1 MAHHP
6 QELGP
11 QPLQL
16 LQRRHRS
23 CMVTTTDST
32 STENSMNIEQLA
44 PQVAAQIAAGEV
56 IERPASV
63 VKELVENSI
72 DADATK
78 IIVEIKGSGVEQ
90 IRVSDNGS
98 GIPADELALAF
109 QRHTTSKLR
118 NAEDLQ
124 TITTLGFRG
133 EALPSI
139 ASVSIV
145 ECHSR
150 TPNTEAGTRICMQHG
165 SMQGPPQA
173 YGCPVGTTFQI
184 SDLFGNTPVRKKF
197 LRTRNTELN
206 HIQQAVARYAMAQP
220 GIKFLRL
227 IDDRNTLE
235 TPGSGRLIEAIL
247 ALYDIET
254 AKNMLGLALEKED
267 IRIRGYTANLEAH
280 RGSRAEITTLVN
292 GRWIRDS
299 NLAYAVEQAYDK
311 TLPPHR
317 HPISVID
324 IEIPGP
330 LVDINAHPTK
340 QEVRFKNPNKVF
352 GAVRQ
357 AVEQALLEHSPI
369 QHIQPS
375 PRSQAQK
382 TSPRL
387 SPLEAMSPDW
397 LEPEPSLSPETPP
410 TKTPTGNEQSQSR
423 KFPASESQGRL
434 PGPEPEAQP
443 TWQDVSSDQLEERLA
458 PDQTLSITLR
468 QLRVLG
474 QSANT
479 YIVADH
485 PNGLCLLDQHAA
497 HERVLYDNL
506 QADAKKG
513 RAKAQ
518 RMLIP
523 ITTTLS
529 PQQSDMTREYSELL
543 ERYGFTITPGENDE
557 WTISTVPAVMNN
569 LAGNPEGM
577 LTNLLD
583 ELVFETVTTEV
594 EKALAATMACHSAVR
609 AGDHLTVEEM
619 ESIIQQLADTH
630 DPHTCPH
637 GRPTSLQL
645 KNSHIELEFRRR

>member
-1 MAHHP
+1 
-6 QELGP
+6 
-11 QPLQL
+11 
-16 LQRRHRS
+16 
-23 CMVTTTDST
+23 
-32 STENSMNIEQLA
+32 MNIEQLA

-72 DADATK
+72 DADATR

-150 TPNTEAGTRICMQHG
+150 TPKTEAGTRIYMQHG

-220 GIKFLRL
+220 GIKFLL
-227 IDDRNTLE
+227 ITDSRNTLE
-235 TPGSGRLIEAIL
+235 TPGSGRLIETIL
-247 ALYDIET
+247 ALYDVET
-254 AKNMLGLALEKED
+254 AKNMLELSLERED
-267 IRIRGYTANLEAH
+267 ISIRGYTANREAH

-292 GRWIRDS
+292 SRWIRDS

-324 IEIPGP
+324 IKIPGH

-340 QEVRFKNPNKVF
+340 QEVRFKNSNKVF

-357 AVEQALLEHSPI
+357 AIEQALLEHSPI
-369 QHIQPS
+369 QHIQP
-375 PRSQAQK
+375 PLRSQAQ

-387 SPLEAMSPDW
+387 PPLETMNPAW
-397 LEPEPSLSPETPP
+397 LEPGPSLSPETPLTETP
-410 TKTPTGNEQSQSR
+410 TETPTGNEQSQSR
-423 KFPASESQGRL
+423 RFPASESQGRL
-434 PGPEPEAQP
+434 TDPEPEAQP
-443 TWQDVSSDQLEERLA
+443 TWQ

-513 RAKAQ
+513 HAKAQ

-529 PQQSDMTREYSELL
+529 PEQSDMTREYSELL

-609 AGDHLTVEEM
+609 AGDHLTLEEM
-619 ESIIQQLADTH
+619 ESIIQQLAYTH

-645 KNSHIELEFRRR
+645 KNSHIETEFRRR

>member
-1 MAHHP
+1 
-6 QELGP
+6 
-11 QPLQL
+11 
-16 LQRRHRS
+16 
-23 CMVTTTDST
+23 
-32 STENSMNIEQLA
+32 
-44 PQVAAQIAAGEV
+44 
-56 IERPASV
+56 
-63 VKELVENSI
+63 
-72 DADATK
+72 
-78 IIVEIKGSGVEQ
+78 
-90 IRVSDNGS
+90 
-98 GIPADELALAF
+98 
-109 QRHTTSKLR
+109 
-118 NAEDLQ
+118 
-124 TITTLGFRG
+124 
-133 EALPSI
+133 
-139 ASVSIV
+139 
-145 ECHSR
+145 
-150 TPNTEAGTRICMQHG
+150 
-165 SMQGPPQA
+165 MQGPPQA
-173 YGCPVGTTFQI
+173 YGRPVGTTFQI

-220 GIKFLRL
+220 GIKFLL
-227 IDDRNTLE
+227 TTDSRNTLE
-235 TPGSGRLIEAIL
+235 R
-247 ALYDIET
+247 
-254 AKNMLGLALEKED
+254 ED
-267 IRIRGYTANLEAH
+267 IRISGYTANREAH

-292 GRWIRDS
+292 GRWVRDS

-324 IEIPGP
+324 IDIPGH

-340 QEVRFKNPNKVF
+340 QEVRFKNSNKVF
-352 GAVRQ
+352 GAVKQ

-369 QHIQPS
+369 HRIQP
-375 PRSQAQK
+375 PLRSQGQ

-387 SPLEAMSPDW
+387 SPLEARNPAR
-397 LEPEPSLSPETPP
+397 LEPGASLSPETPS
-410 TKTPTGNEQSQSR
+410 TEIPTGNEQNQIGR
-423 KFPASESQGRL
+423 IPASESQGRL
-434 PGPEPEAQP
+434 PDPEPEARP
-443 TWQDVSSDQLEERLA
+443 TWQDVSSDQLQERLA
-458 PDQTLSITLR
+458 PDQALSITLR

-474 QSANT
+474 QNAST

-513 RAKAQ
+513 HAKAQ

-557 WTISTVPAVMNN
+557 WTISMVPAVMNN

-645 KNSHIELEFRRR
+645 RNSHIEMEFRRR

>member
-1 MAHHP
+1 M
-6 QELGP
+6 
-11 QPLQL
+11 L
-16 LQRRHRS
+16 L
-23 CMVTTTDST
+23 
-32 STENSMNIEQLA
+32 
-44 PQVAAQIAAGEV
+44 
-56 IERPASV
+56 ER
-63 VKELVENSI
+63 
-72 DADATK
+72 
-78 IIVEIKGSGVEQ
+78 
-90 IRVSDNGS
+90 
-98 GIPADELALAF
+98 
-109 QRHTTSKLR
+109 
-118 NAEDLQ
+118 
-124 TITTLGFRG
+124 
-133 EALPSI
+133 
-139 ASVSIV
+139 
-145 ECHSR
+145 
-150 TPNTEAGTRICMQHG
+150 
-165 SMQGPPQA
+165 
-173 YGCPVGTTFQI
+173 
-184 SDLFGNTPVRKKF
+184 
-197 LRTRNTELN
+197 
-206 HIQQAVARYAMAQP
+206 
-220 GIKFLRL
+220 
-227 IDDRNTLE
+227 
-235 TPGSGRLIEAIL
+235 
-247 ALYDIET
+247 
-254 AKNMLGLALEKED
+254 ED
-267 IRIRGYTANLEAH
+267 IRISGYTANREAH

-324 IEIPGP
+324 IEIPGH

-340 QEVRFKNPNKVF
+340 QEVRFKNSNKVF

-369 QHIQPS
+369 QHIQTSPS
-375 PRSQAQK
+375 SQAQK
-382 TSPRL
+382 TSPGL
-387 SPLEAMSPDW
+387 SPLEAMNSAW
-397 LEPEPSLSPETPP
+397 LEPGPSLSPETPP
-410 TKTPTGNEQSQSR
+410 TETSTKTPAGKTPAGKTPAGKTPAGNEQSQSGR
-423 KFPASESQGRL
+423 IPASESQGRL
-434 PGPEPEAQP
+434 PRPEQKVQH
-443 TWQDVSSDQLEERLA
+443 TWQDFSS
-458 PDQTLSITLR
+458 DQTLSITLR

-479 YIVADH
+479 YIIADH

-497 HERVLYDNL
+497 HERVLYDKL

-513 RAKAQ
+513 HAKAQ

-619 ESIIQQLADTH
+619 ESIVQQLADTH

-645 KNSHIELEFRRR
+645 RNNHIEMEFRRR

>member
-1 MAHHP
+1 
-6 QELGP
+6 
-11 QPLQL
+11 
-16 LQRRHRS
+16 
-23 CMVTTTDST
+23 
-32 STENSMNIEQLA
+32 MNIEQLA

-98 GIPADELALAF
+98 GIPADELSLAF

-184 SDLFGNTPVRKKF
+184 SDLFGNIPVRKKF

-220 GIKFLRL
+220 GIKFLL
-227 IDDRNTLE
+227 ITDNRNTLE
-235 TPGSGRLIEAIL
+235 TPGSGRLIETIL
-247 ALYDIET
+247 ALYDVET
-254 AKNMLGLALEKED
+254 AKNMLELSLERED
-267 IRIRGYTANLEAH
+267 ISIRGYTANLEAH

-324 IEIPGP
+324 IKIPGH

-340 QEVRFKNPNKVF
+340 QEVRFKNSNKVF
-352 GAVRQ
+352 GAVKQ
-357 AVEQALLEHSPI
+357 AIEQALLEHSPI
-369 QHIQPS
+369 QHIQP
-375 PRSQAQK
+375 PIRSQAQ

-387 SPLEAMSPDW
+387 PPLEAMNPAW
-397 LEPEPSLSPETPP
+397 LEPGPSLSPETPLTETP
-410 TKTPTGNEQSQSR
+410 TETPTGNEQSQSR
-423 KFPASESQGRL
+423 RFPASESQGRL
-434 PGPEPEAQP
+434 TDPEPEAQP
-443 TWQDVSSDQLEERLA
+443 TWQ

-513 RAKAQ
+513 HAKAQ

-529 PQQSDMTREYSELL
+529 PEQSDMTREYGELL

-609 AGDHLTVEEM
+609 AGDHLTLEEM
-619 ESIIQQLADTH
+619 ESIIQQLAYTH

-645 KNSHIELEFRRR
+645 KNSHIETEFRRR

>member
-1 MAHHP
+1 M
-6 QELGP
+6 
-11 QPLQL
+11 
-16 LQRRHRS
+16 
-23 CMVTTTDST
+23 
-32 STENSMNIEQLA
+32 
-44 PQVAAQIAAGEV
+44 
-56 IERPASV
+56 
-63 VKELVENSI
+63 
-72 DADATK
+72 
-78 IIVEIKGSGVEQ
+78 
-90 IRVSDNGS
+90 
-98 GIPADELALAF
+98 
-109 QRHTTSKLR
+109 
-118 NAEDLQ
+118 
-124 TITTLGFRG
+124 
-133 EALPSI
+133 
-139 ASVSIV
+139 
-145 ECHSR
+145 
-150 TPNTEAGTRICMQHG
+150 
-165 SMQGPPQA
+165 
-173 YGCPVGTTFQI
+173 
-184 SDLFGNTPVRKKF
+184 
-197 LRTRNTELN
+197 
-206 HIQQAVARYAMAQP
+206 
-220 GIKFLRL
+220 
-227 IDDRNTLE
+227 
-235 TPGSGRLIEAIL
+235 
-247 ALYDIET
+247 
-254 AKNMLGLALEKED
+254 
-267 IRIRGYTANLEAH
+267 
-280 RGSRAEITTLVN
+280 
-292 GRWIRDS
+292 
-299 NLAYAVEQAYDK
+299 EQAYDK

-317 HPISVID
+317 HPISVIN
-324 IEIPGP
+324 IEIPGH

-340 QEVRFKNPNKVF
+340 QEVRFKNSNKVF

-357 AVEQALLEHSPI
+357 TVEQALLEHSPI
-369 QHIQPS
+369 HRIQP
-375 PRSQAQK
+375 PLRSQAQ

-387 SPLEAMSPDW
+387 SPLEAWNP
-397 LEPEPSLSPETPP
+397 EAPEPGQSLSPETPP
-410 TKTPTGNEQSQSR
+410 TKTPTGNEQSQSWR
-423 KFPASESQGRL
+423 IPASESQGRL
-434 PGPEPEAQP
+434 TGPEHKAQH
-443 TWQDVSSDQLEERLA
+443 TWQDFLSEQLEERLP

-645 KNSHIELEFRRR
+645 KNSHIEMEFRRR

>member
-1 MAHHP
+1 
-6 QELGP
+6 
-11 QPLQL
+11 
-16 LQRRHRS
+16 
-23 CMVTTTDST
+23 
-32 STENSMNIEQLA
+32 MNIEQLA

-98 GIPADELALAF
+98 GIPANELALAF

-165 SMQGPPQA
+165 SMQGPPHA
-173 YGCPVGTTFQI
+173 YGCPMGTTFQI

-220 GIKFLRL
+220 RIKFLL
-227 IDDRNTLE
+227 IIDDRNTLE

-254 AKNMLGLALEKED
+254 AKNMLELSLERED

-324 IEIPGP
+324 IEIPGH

-340 QEVRFKNPNKVF
+340 QEVRFKNSNKVF
-352 GAVRQ
+352 GAVKQ
-357 AVEQALLEHSPI
+357 AVELALLKHSPI
-369 QHIQPS
+369 QHIQPP
-375 PRSQAQK
+375 PRSQAK
-382 TSPRL
+382 TPHRL
-387 SPLEAMSPDW
+387 PPLEAMNPAW
-397 LEPEPSLSPETPP
+397 LEPGPNLSPETTP
-410 TKTPTGNEQSQSR
+410 TETPTGNEQNQSR
-423 KFPASESQGRL
+423 RFPASESQGRL
-434 PGPEPEAQP
+434 TGPEPEA
-443 TWQDVSSDQLEERLA
+443 
-458 PDQTLSITLR
+458 
-468 QLRVLG
+468 
-474 QSANT
+474 
-479 YIVADH
+479 H
-485 PNGLCLLDQHAA
+485 P
-497 HERVLYDNL
+497 
-506 QADAKKG
+506 
-513 RAKAQ
+513 
-518 RMLIP
+518 P
-523 ITTTLS
+523 
-529 PQQSDMTREYSELL
+529 
-543 ERYGFTITPGENDE
+543 
-557 WTISTVPAVMNN
+557 
-569 LAGNPEGM
+569 GNP
-577 LTNLLD
+577 TRP
-583 ELVFETVTTEV
+583 
-594 EKALAATMACHSAVR
+594 SA
-609 AGDHLTVEEM
+609 
-619 ESIIQQLADTH
+619 S
-630 DPHTCPH
+630 P
-637 GRPTSLQL
+637 
-645 KNSHIELEFRRR
+645 

>member
-1 MAHHP
+1 
-6 QELGP
+6 
-11 QPLQL
+11 
-16 LQRRHRS
+16 
-23 CMVTTTDST
+23 
-32 STENSMNIEQLA
+32 MNIEQLA

-197 LRTRNTELN
+197 LRTQNTELN
-206 HIQQAVARYAMAQP
+206 HIHQAVARYALAQP
-220 GIKFLRL
+220 GIKFLL
-227 IDDRNTLE
+227 HMGRNTLE

-247 ALYDIET
+247 ALYDVET
-254 AKNMLGLALEKED
+254 AKNMLELSLERED
-267 IRIRGYTANLEAH
+267 ISIRGYTANREAH

-299 NLAYAVEQAYDK
+299 DLAYAVEQAYDK

-324 IEIPGP
+324 IEIPGH

-340 QEVRFKNPNKVF
+340 QEVRFKNSNKVF

-369 QHIQPS
+369 QHIQP
-375 PRSQAQK
+375 PLRSQAQ

-387 SPLEAMSPDW
+387 SPLEAMNPAW
-397 LEPEPSLSPETPP
+397 LEPGPSLSPETPP
-410 TKTPTGNEQSQSR
+410 TETSTKTPTGNEQSR
-423 KFPASESQGRL
+423 NRRFPAPESQGRL
-434 PGPEPEAQP
+434 TGPEPEAQP
-443 TWQDVSSDQLEERLA
+443 TWLGSPSDKLLERLPDQEPEAQPTWLEERLA

-513 RAKAQ
+513 HAKAQ
-518 RMLIP
+518 RMLMP

-645 KNSHIELEFRRR
+645 KNSHIEMEFRRR

>member
-1 MAHHP
+1 METRGVRSSWLTTPRNSARSRSSSSS
-6 QELGP
+6 GV
-11 QPLQL
+11 
-16 LQRRHRS
+16 RS

-32 STENSMNIEQLA
+32 STENTMNIEQLA

-98 GIPADELALAF
+98 GIPADELSLAF

-150 TPNTEAGTRICMQHG
+150 TPKTEAGTRICMQHG

-173 YGCPVGTTFQI
+173 YGCPMGTTFQI

-220 GIKFLRL
+220 GIKFLL
-227 IDDRNTLE
+227 IIDNKNTLE
-235 TPGSGRLIEAIL
+235 TPGSGRLIETIL
-247 ALYDIET
+247 ALYDVET
-254 AKNMLGLALEKED
+254 AKNMLELSLERED
-267 IRIRGYTANLEAH
+267 ISIRGYTANREAH

-324 IEIPGP
+324 IEIPGH
-330 LVDINAHPTK
+330 LVDSPTS
-340 QEVRFKNPNKVF
+340 RLM
-352 GAVRQ
+352 
-357 AVEQALLEHSPI
+357 LL
-369 QHIQPS
+369 
-375 PRSQAQK
+375 
-382 TSPRL
+382 
-387 SPLEAMSPDW
+387 
-397 LEPEPSLSPETPP
+397 SLAEWERETI
-410 TKTPTGNEQSQSR
+410 R
-423 KFPASESQGRL
+423 DR
-434 PGPEPEAQP
+434 
-443 TWQDVSSDQLEERLA
+443 
-458 PDQTLSITLR
+458 
-468 QLRVLG
+468 
-474 QSANT
+474 
-479 YIVADH
+479 
-485 PNGLCLLDQHAA
+485 
-497 HERVLYDNL
+497 
-506 QADAKKG
+506 
-513 RAKAQ
+513 
-518 RMLIP
+518 
-523 ITTTLS
+523 
-529 PQQSDMTREYSELL
+529 
-543 ERYGFTITPGENDE
+543 
-557 WTISTVPAVMNN
+557 
-569 LAGNPEGM
+569 
-577 LTNLLD
+577 
-583 ELVFETVTTEV
+583 
-594 EKALAATMACHSAVR
+594 VR
-609 AGDHLTVEEM
+609 AGVDRAAAEGRTG
-619 ESIIQQLADTH
+619 
-630 DPHTCPH
+630 
-637 GRPTSLQL
+637 GRPPALDSEKLRAVRDFLATADRSAWPPGR
-645 KNSHIELEFRRR
+645 SG

>member
-1 MAHHP
+1 
-6 QELGP
+6 
-11 QPLQL
+11 
-16 LQRRHRS
+16 
-23 CMVTTTDST
+23 
-32 STENSMNIEQLA
+32 MNIEQLA

-98 GIPADELALAF
+98 GIPANELALAF

-139 ASVSIV
+139 ASVSII

-150 TPNTEAGTRICMQHG
+150 TPNTEAGTRVCMQHG

-173 YGCPVGTTFQI
+173 YGCPMGTTFQI

-220 GIKFLRL
+220 GIKFLLL
-227 IDDRNTLE
+227 IDDRNALE

-247 ALYDIET
+247 ALYDVET
-254 AKNMLGLALEKED
+254 AKNMLGLALERED
-267 IRIRGYTANLEAH
+267 VIIRGYTANREAH

-324 IEIPGP
+324 IAIPGP

-357 AVEQALLEHSPI
+357 AVEQALLKNSPI
-369 QHIQPS
+369 QYIQTS
-375 PRSQAQK
+375 PRSQTQK
-382 TSPRL
+382 TSPGL
-387 SPLEAMSPDW
+387 SPLEAMNSAW
-397 LEPEPSLSPETPP
+397 LEPGPSLSPETPP
-410 TKTPTGNEQSQSR
+410 TETSTKTPAGKTPAGKTPAGKTPTGNEQSQSR
-423 KFPASESQGRL
+423 RLPASESQGHL
-434 PGPEPEAQP
+434 TDPEPEAQH
-443 TWQDVSSDQLEERLA
+443 TWQ
-458 PDQTLSITLR
+458 PDQTLSITLM
-468 QLRVLG
+468 QLRVIG

-479 YIVADH
+479 YIIADH

-513 RAKAQ
+513 HAKAQ
-518 RMLIP
+518 RMLMP

-529 PQQSDMTREYSELL
+529 PEQSDMTREYSELL

-594 EKALAATMACHSAVR
+594 EKALAATMACHSAVH
-609 AGDHLTVEEM
+609 AGDHLTLEEM
-619 ESIIQQLADTH
+619 ESIIQQLAYTH

-645 KNSHIELEFRRR
+645 KNSHIEMEFRRR

>member
-1 MAHHP
+1 
-6 QELGP
+6 
-11 QPLQL
+11 
-16 LQRRHRS
+16 
-23 CMVTTTDST
+23 
-32 STENSMNIEQLA
+32 MNIEQLA

-197 LRTRNTELN
+197 LRTQNTELN
-206 HIQQAVARYAMAQP
+206 HIHQAVARYALAQP
-220 GIKFLRL
+220 GIKFLL
-227 IDDRNTLE
+227 HMGRNTLE

-254 AKNMLGLALEKED
+254 AKNMLELSLERED
-267 IRIRGYTANLEAH
+267 ISIRGYTANLEAH

-324 IEIPGP
+324 IEIPGH

-340 QEVRFKNPNKVF
+340 QEVRFKNSNKVF

-369 QHIQPS
+369 QHIQP
-375 PRSQAQK
+375 PLRSQAK

-387 SPLEAMSPDW
+387 SPLEAMNPAW

-423 KFPASESQGRL
+423 RFPASESQGRL

-468 QLRVLG
+468 QLRVMG

-569 LAGNPEGM
+569 LAGNPGGM
-577 LTNLLD
+577 LD

-594 EKALAATMACHSAVR
+594 EKALATTMACHSAVR

-645 KNSHIELEFRRR
+645 KNSHIEMEFRRR

>member
-1 MAHHP
+1 
-6 QELGP
+6 
-11 QPLQL
+11 
-16 LQRRHRS
+16 
-23 CMVTTTDST
+23 
-32 STENSMNIEQLA
+32 MNIEQLD
-44 PQVAAQIAAGEV
+44 PHVAAQIAAGEV

-72 DADATK
+72 DADATR

-98 GIPADELALAF
+98 GIPADELSLAF

-165 SMQGPPQA
+165 SMQGPPHA
-173 YGCPVGTTFQI
+173 YGCSVGTTFQI

-220 GIKFLRL
+220 GIKFLL
-227 IDDRNTLE
+227 IMDSRNTLE
-235 TPGSGRLIEAIL
+235 TPGSGRLIETIL

-254 AKNMLGLALEKED
+254 AKNMLELSLERED
-267 IRIRGYTANLEAH
+267 ISISGYTANREAH

-299 NLAYAVEQAYDK
+299 NLAYAVEQAYEK

-317 HPISVID
+317 HPISVIN
-324 IEIPGP
+324 IAIPGH

-340 QEVRFKNPNKVF
+340 QEVRFKSSTKVF

-357 AVEQALLEHSPI
+357 AVEQTLLEHSPI
-369 QHIQPS
+369 HHIQRPL
-375 PRSQAQK
+375 RSQVQ

-387 SPLEAMSPDW
+387 SPLEAVNPEA
-397 LEPEPSLSPETPP
+397 LEPGPSLSPETPP
-410 TKTPTGNEQSQSR
+410 TEIIANNEQSQSG
-423 KFPASESQGRL
+423 KIPASESQGRL
-434 PGPEPEAQP
+434 PGPEPQAQP

-468 QLRVLG
+468 QLKVLG

-518 RMLIP
+518 IMLIP

-594 EKALAATMACHSAVR
+594 EKALTATMACHSAVR
-609 AGDHLTVEEM
+609 AGDHLTLEEM
-619 ESIIQQLADTH
+619 ESIIQQLAYTH

-645 KNSHIELEFRRR
+645 KNSHIEMEFRRS

>member
-1 MAHHP
+1 
-6 QELGP
+6 
-11 QPLQL
+11 
-16 LQRRHRS
+16 
-23 CMVTTTDST
+23 
-32 STENSMNIEQLA
+32 MNIEQLA

-98 GIPADELALAF
+98 GIPADELSLAF

-173 YGCPVGTTFQI
+173 YGCPLGTTFQI

-220 GIKFLRL
+220 GIKFLL
-227 IDDRNTLE
+227 NTDSRNTLE
-235 TPGSGRLIEAIL
+235 TPGSGRLIETIL

-254 AKNMLGLALEKED
+254 AKNMLKLSLERED
-267 IRIRGYTANLEAH
+267 IKISGYTANREAH

-299 NLAYAVEQAYDK
+299 DLAYAVEQAYDK

-324 IEIPGP
+324 IEIPGH

-340 QEVRFKNPNKVF
+340 QEVRFKNSNKVF

-369 QHIQPS
+369 QHIQP
-375 PRSQAQK
+375 PLRSQAQ

-387 SPLEAMSPDW
+387 SPLEAMNPAW
-397 LEPEPSLSPETPP
+397 LEPGPSLSPETPP
-410 TKTPTGNEQSQSR
+410 TETSTKTPTGNEQSR
-423 KFPASESQGRL
+423 NRRFPAPESQGRL
-434 PGPEPEAQP
+434 TGPEPEAQP
-443 TWQDVSSDQLEERLA
+443 TWLGSPSDKLLERLPDQEPEAQPTWLEERLA

-513 RAKAQ
+513 HAKAQ
-518 RMLIP
+518 RMLMP

-645 KNSHIELEFRRR
+645 KNSHIEMEFRRR